1 MARACVVLAEGFE
14 EIEAVTVIDVLR
26 RAEVYV
32 ELVAASAQNV
42 QGAHGLDFYA
52 SMGVEEALENQWDA
66 VICPGGLP
74 GSHNLQSTPLVLQL
88 LRTQKARGGIIAAIC
103 AAPIVLAEA
112 KVLAGVRVTCYPGF
126 EDQLGKVSYCE
137 DDVVDDNDV
146 ITSRGVGT
154 ALKFALKLV
163 ERICSPEKAKE
174 LAEQMLV
181 PL

>member
-26 RAEVYV
+26 RAEVEV
-32 ELVAASAQNV
+32 ELVAARSHQV
-42 QGAHGLDFYA
+42 MGAHGLELYA
-52 SMGVEEALENQWDA
+52 PMGIEEAIESQWDA
-66 VICPGGLP
+66 VVCPGGLP
-74 GSHNLQSTPLVLQL
+74 GSHNLQSNPLVLQL
-88 LRTQKARGGIIAAIC
+88 LRTQKARGGIVAAIC

-112 KVLAGVRVTCYPGF
+112 KVLAGIQVTCYPGF

-137 DDVVDDNDV
+137 DDVVDEDNV

-163 ERICSPEKAKE
+163 ERICSPEMAQD
-174 LAEQMLV
+174 LAQKMLV
-181 PL
+181 KD